1 MTDKTSPAARHRQ
14 KALSQKEVTN
24 ITAGPN
30 QAYRMLQLKLREDKQ
45 ALKSKQ
51 SIQAKIELKRN
62 LVGHYDEWINANLSA
77 GKGDQDN
84 LLTTLMLWHIDIG
97 NFGPALDIAEY
108 AMKHDLKMPDAHQRT
123 LATVV
128 AEEIA
133 DTTKKLATSNEINS
147 EQVAQVLRASTITAD
162 ADMPDQVRAKLSRQV
177 GELTE
182 AVNPV
187 FALDNYKNALRFD
200 ANSGVK
206 GSIKRLEKQL
216 KDADLKP
223 EDEAPEDTAPEVQLL
238 ESEPPAS
245 EDTQPNSSETS
256 DDTLS

>member
-1 MTDKTSPAARHRQ
+1 MTNKITPAARHPQ
-14 KALSQKEVTN
+14 KALLQKEVAN

-51 SIQAKIELKRN
+51 SIQAKIELKRE
-62 LVGHYDEWINANLSA
+62 LVGHYDEWINATLSA

-97 NFGPALDIAEY
+97 NFGRALDIAEY

-133 DTTKKLATSNEINS
+133 DTAKKLATSNEIDD
-147 EQVAQVLRASTITAD
+147 EQIAQVLRASTITAD

-182 AVNPV
+182 AV
-187 FALDNYKNALRFD
+187 FALDNFQNALKFD
-200 ANSGVK
+200 ENSGVK

-216 KDADLKP
+216 KDAQP
-223 EDEAPEDTAPEVQLL
+223 ETQLEPVAPQPEQP
-238 ESEPPAS
+238 E
-245 EDTQPNSSETS
+245 QPNQPDSPELLGENNS
-256 DDTLS
+256 

>member
-1 MTDKTSPAARHRQ
+1 MTKKLTPAQRHRQ
-14 KALSQKEVTN
+14 AALAQKEVTN

-51 SIQAKIELKRN
+51 SIQAKIELKRE
-62 LVGHYDEWINANLSA
+62 LVGHYDEWINASLNA
-77 GKGDQDN
+77 GTGDQDN

-97 NFGPALDIAEY
+97 GFERALDIAEY
-108 AMKHDLKMPDAHQRT
+108 AMKHKITMPDAHQRT

-133 DTTKKLATSNEINS
+133 ETAKKLATSDEITD
-147 EQVAQVLRASTITAD
+147 EQVAQVLRASTITAH
-162 ADMPDQVRAKLSRQV
+162 ADMPDQVYAKLARQV

-182 AVNPV
+182 ASTPE
-187 FALDNYKNALRFD
+187 FALEQYQIALKFD
-200 ANSGVK
+200 ENSGVK

-216 KDADLKP
+216 KEKAVP
-223 EDEAPEDTAPEVQLL
+223 
-238 ESEPPAS
+238 ESELVPGPVKEKAVPEEEKAVPEPNLS
-245 EDTQPNSSETS
+245 EQSDENNS
-256 DDTLS
+256 

>member
-1 MTDKTSPAARHRQ
+1 MTDNMTPAQRHRQ
-14 KALSQKEVTN
+14 AALAQKEVTN

-51 SIQAKIELKRN
+51 SIQAKIELKRE
-62 LVGHYDEWINANLSA
+62 LVGHYDEWINATLSA

-97 NFGPALDIAEY
+97 NFGRALDIAEY

-133 DTTKKLATSNEINS
+133 DTAKKLATGNEITD
-147 EQVAQVLRASTITAD
+147 QQIAKVLRASTITAEE
-162 ADMPDQVRAKLSRQV
+162 DMPDQVRAKLARQV

-182 AVNPV
+182 AVMPE
-187 FALDNYKNALRFD
+187 FALEQFQTALKFD
-200 ANSGVK
+200 ENSGVK

-216 KDADLKP
+216 KEKEVPEEKNSVPETDL
-223 EDEAPEDTAPEVQLL
+223 
-238 ESEPPAS
+238 SEQS
-245 EDTQPNSSETS
+245 GENNS
-256 DDTLS
+256 

>member
-1 MTDKTSPAARHRQ
+1 MTNKLTPAQRHRQ
-14 KALSQKEVTN
+14 AALAQKEVTN

-30 QAYRMLQLKLREDKQ
+30 HAYRMLQLKLREDKQ

-51 SIQAKIELKRN
+51 SIQAKIELKRE
-62 LVGHYDEWINANLSA
+62 LVGHYDEWINATLNA

-97 NFGPALDIAEY
+97 GFERALDIAEY
-108 AMKHDLKMPDAHQRT
+108 AMKHKITMPDAHQRT

-133 DTTKKLATSNEINS
+133 ETAKKLATSDEITD
-147 EQVAQVLRASTITAD
+147 EQIAQVLRASNITAD
-162 ADMPDQVRAKLSRQV
+162 ADMPDQVRAKLARQV

-182 AVNPV
+182 STNPV
-187 FALDNYKNALRFD
+187 FALDNFQTALKFD
-200 ANSGVK
+200 ENSGVK

-216 KDADLKP
+216 KEKAAQEKETDEQEPDLS
-223 EDEAPEDTAPEVQLL
+223 EQSDEN
-238 ESEPPAS
+238 
-245 EDTQPNSSETS
+245 NS
-256 DDTLS
+256 

>member
-1 MTDKTSPAARHRQ
+1 MTDKTTPAARHRQ

-45 ALKSKQ
+45 SLKSKQ
-51 SIQAKIELKRN
+51 SIQAKIELKRE
-62 LVGHYDEWINANLSA
+62 LVGHYDEWINATLTA

-97 NFGPALDIAEY
+97 NFGRALDIAEY

-133 DTTKKLATSNEINS
+133 DTAKKLATSNEIDD

-187 FALDNYKNALRFD
+187 FALDNFQNALKFD
-200 ANSGVK
+200 ENSGVK
-206 GSIKRLEKQL
+206 GSIKRLEKRL
-216 KDADLKP
+216 KDAQPEKDLDPADHEQAVP
-223 EDEAPEDTAPEVQLL
+223 EQQQPVPELDSPEL
-238 ESEPPAS
+238 SG
-245 EDTQPNSSETS
+245 DNNS
-256 DDTLS
+256 

>member
-1 MTDKTSPAARHRQ
+1 MTKKLTPAQRHRQ
-14 KALSQKEVTN
+14 AALAQKEVTN

-51 SIQAKIELKRN
+51 SIQAKIELKRE
-62 LVGHYDEWINANLSA
+62 LVGHYDEWINASLNA
-77 GKGDQDN
+77 GTGDQDN

-97 NFGPALDIAEY
+97 GFERALDIAEY
-108 AMKHDLKMPDAHQRT
+108 AMKHKITMPDAHQRT

-133 DTTKKLATSNEINS
+133 ETAKKLATSDEITD
-147 EQVAQVLRASTITAD
+147 EQIAQVLRASNITAE
-162 ADMPDQVRAKLSRQV
+162 ADMPDQVRAKLARQV

-182 AVNPV
+182 PTNPV
-187 FALDNYKNALRFD
+187 FALDNFQTALKFD
-200 ANSGVK
+200 ENSGVK

-216 KDADLKP
+216 KEVEPTQPDSS
-223 EDEAPEDTAPEVQLL
+223 EAPQ
-238 ESEPPAS
+238 EP
-245 EDTQPNSSETS
+245 
-256 DDTLS
+256 

>member
-1 MTDKTSPAARHRQ
+1 MTDKTTPAARHRK

-24 ITAGPN
+24 IAAGPN

-51 SIQAKIELKRN
+51 SIQAKIELKRD
-62 LVGHYDEWINANLSA
+62 LVGHYEEWIDASIST

-84 LLTTLMLWHIDIG
+84 LLTTVMLWHIDIG
-97 NFGPALDIAEY
+97 NFGRALDIAEY

-133 DTTKKLATSNEINS
+133 DTAKKLATSNEIDD
-147 EQVAQVLRASTITAD
+147 EQIAQVLRASTITAD

-187 FALDNYKNALRFD
+187 FALDNFQNALRFD

-216 KDADLKP
+216 KDA
-223 EDEAPEDTAPEVQLL
+223 QL
-238 ESEPPAS
+238 ENVSEQEPAALQP
-245 EDTQPNSSETS
+245 DQPNSSETL
-256 DDTLS
+256 DDTSS

>member
-1 MTDKTSPAARHRQ
+1 MTDKTTPAARHRQ

-24 ITAGPN
+24 IAAGPN

-51 SIQAKIELKRN
+51 SIQAKIELKRE
-62 LVGHYDEWINANLSA
+62 LVGHYDEWINATLSA

-97 NFGPALDIAEY
+97 AFERALDIAEY

-133 DTTKKLATSNEINS
+133 DTAKKLATSNEIDD
-147 EQVAQVLRASTITAD
+147 EQIAQVLRASTITAA

-187 FALDNYKNALRFD
+187 FALDSFQNALRFD
-200 ANSGVK
+200 SNSGVK
-206 GSIKRLEKQL
+206 GSIKRLEKQI

-223 EDEAPEDTAPEVQLL
+223 EDEAPEDAAPEVQAL
-238 ESEPPAS
+238 ESEQPVLEEKQPDLS
-245 EDTQPNSSETS
+245 EVSDENNS
-256 DDTLS
+256 

>member
-1 MTDKTSPAARHRQ
+1 MTDKTTPAARHRQ

-51 SIQAKIELKRN
+51 SIQAKIELKRE
-62 LVGHYDEWINANLSA
+62 LVGHYDEWINATLTA

-97 NFGPALDIAEY
+97 SFERALDIAEY

-133 DTTKKLATSNEINS
+133 DTAKKLAASGEITD
-147 EQVAQVLRASTITAD
+147 EQIAQVLRASTITAEE
-162 ADMPDQVRAKLSRQV
+162 DMPDQVRAKLARQV

-187 FALDNYKNALRFD
+187 FALDNFQNALKFD
-200 ANSGVK
+200 ENSGVK

-216 KDADLKP
+216 KDAELKP
-223 EDEAPEDTAPEVQLL
+223 KDEAPAVQEIVLD
-238 ESEPPAS
+238 PPTIEAIQS
-245 EDTQPNSSETS
+245 DSSEVLKES
-256 DDTLS
+256 

>member
-1 MTDKTSPAARHRQ
+1 MTNKITPAARHRQ

-51 SIQAKIELKRN
+51 SIQAKIELKRE
-62 LVGHYDEWINANLSA
+62 LVGHYDEWINATLSA

-97 NFGPALDIAEY
+97 NFGRALDIAEY

-133 DTTKKLATSNEINS
+133 DTAKKLATSNEIDD
-147 EQVAQVLRASTITAD
+147 EQIAQVLRASTITAD

-187 FALDNYKNALRFD
+187 FALDNFQNALKFD
-200 ANSGVK
+200 ENSGVK

-216 KDADLKP
+216 KDAELKP
-223 EDEAPEDTAPEVQLL
+223 KDEAPAVQEIVLD
-238 ESEPPAS
+238 PPTIEAIQS
-245 EDTQPNSSETS
+245 DSSEVLKES
-256 DDTLS
+256 

>member
-1 MTDKTSPAARHRQ
+1 MTDKTTPAARHRQ

-45 ALKSKQ
+45 SLKSKQ
-51 SIQAKIELKRN
+51 SIQAKIELKRE
-62 LVGHYDEWINANLSA
+62 LVGHYDEWINATLTA

-97 NFGPALDIAEY
+97 NFGRALDIAEY

-133 DTTKKLATSNEINS
+133 DTAKKLATSNEIDD

-162 ADMPDQVRAKLSRQV
+162 ADMPDQVRAKLSRQI

-187 FALDNYKNALRFD
+187 FALDNFQNALRFD
-200 ANSGVK
+200 ENSGVK

-216 KDADLKP
+216 KD
-223 EDEAPEDTAPEVQLL
+223 
-238 ESEPPAS
+238 
-245 EDTQPNSSETS
+245 TQPETQLEPVAPQSEQLEQPEQPNQPDSPELLGDNNS
-256 DDTLS
+256 

>member
-1 MTDKTSPAARHRQ
+1 MTNKTSPAARHRK

-24 ITAGPN
+24 IAAGPN

-51 SIQAKIELKRN
+51 SIQAKIELKRE
-62 LVGHYDEWINANLSA
+62 LVGHYDEWINATLSA

-97 NFGPALDIAEY
+97 NFGRALDIAEY

-133 DTTKKLATSNEINS
+133 DTAKKLATSNEINS

-177 GELTE
+177 GELTD

-187 FALDNYKNALRFD
+187 FALDNFQNALRFD

-223 EDEAPEDTAPEVQLL
+223 EDEAPEVQEL
-238 ESEPPAS
+238 ESEQPVLEEKQPDLS
-245 EDTQPNSSETS
+245 EEPKES
-256 DDTLS
+256 

>member
-45 ALKSKQ
+45 SLKSKQ
-51 SIQAKIELKRN
+51 SIQAKIELKRE
-62 LVGHYDEWINANLSA
+62 LVGHYDEWINASLSA

-84 LLTTLMLWHIDIG
+84 LLTTIMLWHIDIG
-97 NFGPALDIAEY
+97 GFERALDIAEY
-108 AMKHDLKMPDAHQRT
+108 AMKHKLKMPDAHQRT

-133 DTTKKLATSNEINS
+133 DTAKKLATSDEIND
-147 EQVAQVLRASTITAD
+147 QQIAQVLRASTMTAD
-162 ADMPDQVRAKLSRQV
+162 EDMPDQVRAKLARQV

-182 AVNPV
+182 PFNPV
-187 FALDNYKNALRFD
+187 FALDSFQTALKFD
-200 ANSGVK
+200 ENSGVK

-216 KDADLKP
+216 KEKN
-223 EDEAPEDTAPEVQLL
+223 
-238 ESEPPAS
+238 
-245 EDTQPNSSETS
+245 DTQPDSSEPS
-256 DDTLS
+256 GENNS

>member
-1 MTDKTSPAARHRQ
+1 MTDNMTPAQRHRQ
-14 KALSQKEVTN
+14 AALAQKEVTN

-51 SIQAKIELKRN
+51 SIQARIELKRE
-62 LVGHYDEWINANLSA
+62 LVDHYDEWINATLNA

-97 NFGPALDIAEY
+97 GFERALDIADY
-108 AMKHDLKMPDAHQRT
+108 AITHKLKMPDAHKRT

-133 DTTKKLATSNEINS
+133 DTAKRLATSGEIDD
-147 EQVAQVLRASTITAD
+147 EQVTQVLRASTMTAE

-182 AVNPV
+182 TTNPV
-187 FALDNYKNALRFD
+187 FALDNFQTALKFD
-200 ANSGVK
+200 ENSGVK
-206 GSIKRLEKQL
+206 GSIKRLEKQI
-216 KDADLKP
+216 KEVEPTEKEPDLS
-223 EDEAPEDTAPEVQLL
+223 EQSDEN
-238 ESEPPAS
+238 
-245 EDTQPNSSETS
+245 NS
-256 DDTLS
+256 

>member
-1 MTDKTSPAARHRQ
+1 MTDKTTPAARHRQ

-51 SIQAKIELKRN
+51 SIQAKIELKRE
-62 LVGHYDEWINANLSA
+62 LVGHYDEWINATLTA

-97 NFGPALDIAEY
+97 RFWRALDIAEY

-133 DTTKKLATSNEINS
+133 DTAKKLATSNEIDD
-147 EQVAQVLRASTITAD
+147 EQIAQVLRASTITAD

-187 FALDNYKNALRFD
+187 FALDNFQNALKFD
-200 ANSGVK
+200 ENSGVK

-216 KDADLKP
+216 KDAELKP
-223 EDEAPEDTAPEVQLL
+223 KDEAPAVQEIVLD
-238 ESEPPAS
+238 PPTIEAIQS
-245 EDTQPNSSETS
+245 DSSEVLKES
-256 DDTLS
+256 

>member
-1 MTDKTSPAARHRQ
+1 MTDNTSPAARHRQ

-24 ITAGPN
+24 IAAGPN

-51 SIQAKIELKRN
+51 SIQAKIELKRE
-62 LVGHYDEWINANLSA
+62 LVGHYDEWIDATLFA
-77 GKGDQDN
+77 GNGDQDN

-97 NFGPALDIAEY
+97 NFERALDIADY
-108 AMKHDLKMPDAHQRT
+108 AMTHKLKMPDAHQRT

-133 DTTKKLATSNEINS
+133 DTAKKLKTSDEIS
-147 EQVAQVLRASTITAD
+147 DEQIAQVLRASTMTAG
-162 ADMPDQVRAKLSRQV
+162 ADMPDQVSAKLARQV

-182 AVNPV
+182 PTNPI
-187 FALDNYKNALRFD
+187 FALNNFQNALRFD

-216 KDADLKP
+216 KDAEP
-223 EDEAPEDTAPEVQLL
+223 ETVTLVSEPTPETLAPEVQEL
-238 ESEPPAS
+238 ESEQPAVEPS
-245 EDTQPNSSETS
+245 ETNSSE
-256 DDTLS
+256 

>member
-1 MTDKTSPAARHRQ
+1 MTNKTSPAARHRK

-24 ITAGPN
+24 IAAGPN

-51 SIQAKIELKRN
+51 SIQAKIELKRE
-62 LVGHYDEWINANLSA
+62 LVGHYDEWINATLSA

-97 NFGPALDIAEY
+97 NFGRALDIAEY

-133 DTTKKLATSNEINS
+133 DTAKKLATSNEIDD
-147 EQVAQVLRASTITAD
+147 EQIAQVLRASTITAD

-187 FALDNYKNALRFD
+187 FALDNFQNALRFD

-223 EDEAPEDTAPEVQLL
+223 EDEAPEDAAPAVQAL
-238 ESEPPAS
+238 ESEQPVL
-245 EDTQPNSSETS
+245 EEKQPNLSETS
-256 DDTLS
+256 GENNS

>member
-1 MTDKTSPAARHRQ
+1 MTDKTTPAARHRK

-24 ITAGPN
+24 IAAGPN

-51 SIQAKIELKRN
+51 SIQAKIELKRD
-62 LVGHYDEWINANLSA
+62 LVGHYEEWIDASIST

-84 LLTTLMLWHIDIG
+84 LLTTMMLWHIDIG
-97 NFGPALDIAEY
+97 NFGRALDIAEY

-133 DTTKKLATSNEINS
+133 DTAKKLATSNEIDD
-147 EQVAQVLRASTITAD
+147 EQIAQVLRASTITAD

-187 FALDNYKNALRFD
+187 FALDNFQNALRFD
-200 ANSGVK
+200 ENSGVK

-223 EDEAPEDTAPEVQLL
+223 EDEAPEVQLL
-238 ESEPPAS
+238 ESEQPAL
-245 EDTQPNSSETS
+245 EETQPNSSETL
-256 DDTLS
+256 DDTSS

>member
-1 MTDKTSPAARHRQ
+1 MTDKTTPAARHRQ

-51 SIQAKIELKRN
+51 SIQAKIELKRE
-62 LVGHYDEWINANLSA
+62 LVGHYDEWINATLTA

-97 NFGPALDIAEY
+97 SFERALDIAEY

-133 DTTKKLATSNEINS
+133 DTAKKLAASGEITD
-147 EQVAQVLRASTITAD
+147 EQIAQVLRASTITAEE
-162 ADMPDQVRAKLSRQV
+162 DMPDQVRAKLARQV

-182 AVNPV
+182 AVTPE
-187 FALDNYKNALRFD
+187 FALEQFQTALKFD
-200 ANSGVK
+200 ENSGVK

-216 KDADLKP
+216 KDAELKP
-223 EDEAPEDTAPEVQLL
+223 KDEAPAVQEIVLD
-238 ESEPPAS
+238 PPTIEAIQS
-245 EDTQPNSSETS
+245 DSSEVLKES
-256 DDTLS
+256 

>member
-1 MTDKTSPAARHRQ
+1 MTDKTTPAARHRQ

-51 SIQAKIELKRN
+51 SIQAKIELKRD
-62 LVGHYDEWINANLSA
+62 LVGHYDEWINATLSA

-133 DTTKKLATSNEINS
+133 DTAKKLATNNEIDD
-147 EQVAQVLRASTITAD
+147 EQIAQVLRASNITAD

-182 AVNPV
+182 AINPV
-187 FALDNYKNALRFD
+187 FALDNFQNALRFD
-200 ANSGVK
+200 ENSGVK

-216 KDADLKP
+216 KD
-223 EDEAPEDTAPEVQLL
+223 
-238 ESEPPAS
+238 
-245 EDTQPNSSETS
+245 TQPETQLEPVAPQSEQLEQPEQPNQPDSPELLGDNNS
-256 DDTLS
+256 